1 MLNTKLGFF
10 CVHSFAHLMNE
21 VTKSYTKLTAVFSH
35 ILFALRVS
43 TILDFGES
51 GNRQPFLY
59 PQENLP
65 VSAKIKYRS
74 MKKELILGAPSVPV
88 LRIDAERFRKLLNRV
103 LPAECQVKNATD
115 CWYVGAAVSGV
126 LSAMMPWLL
135 PLAVYCVC
143 RAKKGEKGG
152 ER

>member
-1 MLNTKLGFF
+1 M
-10 CVHSFAHLMNE
+10 
-21 VTKSYTKLTAVFSH
+21 
-35 ILFALRVS
+35 R
-43 TILDFGES
+43 
-51 GNRQPFLY
+51 P
-59 PQENLP
+59 LP
-65 VSAKIKYRS
+65 VSGGMQRESGTFFVPFPYINQPILFHFNCIPK
-74 MKKELILGAPSVPV
+74 MKKELTLGAPSVPV

>member
-1 MLNTKLGFF
+1 M
-10 CVHSFAHLMNE
+10 
-21 VTKSYTKLTAVFSH
+21 
-35 ILFALRVS
+35 
-43 TILDFGES
+43 

-59 PQENLP
+59 
-65 VSAKIKYRS
+65 SARELACNS
-74 MKKELILGAPSVPV
+74 QTHTFMKKELTLGAPSVPV

-115 CWYVGAAVSGV
+115 CWYVGAAVTGV
-126 LSAMMPWLL
+126 LSAMMPFLL

-143 RAKKGEKGG
+143 RAKKGGKGG

>member
-1 MLNTKLGFF
+1 MICLATIGKQ
-10 CVHSFAHLMNE
+10 
-21 VTKSYTKLTAVFSH
+21 TAV
-35 ILFALRVS
+35 L
-43 TILDFGES
+43 
-51 GNRQPFLY
+51 
-59 PQENLP
+59 
-65 VSAKIKYRS
+65 VSARELACISQIKTSY
-74 MKKELILGAPSVPV
+74 MKKELTLGAPSVPV
-88 LRIDAERFRKLLNRV
+88 LRIDAVRFRKLLNRV

-126 LSAMMPWLL
+126 LSAMMPFLL